1 MTLTIQDMVKAGMHF
16 GHQSKRWNPR
26 MAPYIYA
33 ERNGIHIIDLIQTY
47 KQLSEISKF
56 LTEQSAKGKKIL
68 FVGTKPQADR
78 LIAKAALDSNS
89 FYVNYRWLGG
99 MLTNWKTI
107 RTSIQQLNDLEE
119 RQAKGSFDSLPK
131 KEAALLLNQKERLE
145 RTLGGLKGM
154 KNIPDIVVI
163 IGQQEELNAVRECQ
177 KLGLRSITI
186 LDTDCDPRLSDL
198 FVTANDDSVASIYLL
213 LNEMVQAIKI
223 GQEQYNEVGDTKK
236 FSKTR

>member
-131 KEAALLLNQKERLE
+131 KRSSSSFKSK
-145 RTLGGLKGM
+145 RTFRTYFRWVK
-154 KNIPDIVVI
+154 
-163 IGQQEELNAVRECQ
+163 R
-177 KLGLRSITI
+177 
-186 LDTDCDPRLSDL
+186 
-198 FVTANDDSVASIYLL
+198 
-213 LNEMVQAIKI
+213 NEK
-223 GQEQYNEVGDTKK
+223 Y
-236 FSKTR
+236 S